1 MKKGK
6 IAEMNKPRSFA
17 AILKGYGVSL
27 WNYSL
32 SRPKRKHI
40 SASGRELTGRS
51 LGGLTRVIDVQW
63 PVNQRA
69 MGNAPLVN
77 SFVIQLGTACCLS
90 YKCNSR
96 EKGRGQRKSG
106 TYFQRIP

>member
-1 MKKGK
+1 M
-6 IAEMNKPRSFA
+6 ELQSF
-17 AILKGYGVSL
+17 
-27 WNYSL
+27 L

-77 SFVIQLGTACCLS
+77 SFVNPAGDSVLSAIQMRFQ
-90 YKCNSR
+90 R
-96 EKGRGQRKSG
+96 EGQRSEKKWDLFSED
-106 TYFQRIP
+106 TVS